1 MAFAQ
6 TYLVLM
12 LRQVRESEL
21 QTYKMMDTRDKAEEK
36 LRRSEAERRKMAKQM
51 EDLYRIIADRK
62 ILETTVSDKVI
73 ELGTHQREN
82 SPSYSPLS
90 RTTATTPTV

>member
-6 TYLVLM
+6 THLVSM
-12 LRQVRESEL
+12 IRQVRESEL
-21 QTYKMMDTRDKAEEK
+21 QTYKMMDARDRAEEK

-62 ILETTVSDKVI
+62 ILESTVSDKVI
-73 ELGTHQREN
+73 ELETH
-82 SPSYSPLS
+82 
-90 RTTATTPTV
+90 